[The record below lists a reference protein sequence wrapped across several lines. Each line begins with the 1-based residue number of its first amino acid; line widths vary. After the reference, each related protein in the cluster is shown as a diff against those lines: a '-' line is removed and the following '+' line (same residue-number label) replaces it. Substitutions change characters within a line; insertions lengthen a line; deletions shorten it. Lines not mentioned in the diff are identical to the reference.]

1 MLALIFSLLLGP
13 IMAVLFFV
21 YMKYRFPKGYFGLLF
36 RSYFWGVFSIVI
48 AASFF
53 YIAYIQGYLEL
64 KNLRRILFYSFFVIG
79 FGQELGKFIVLR
91 YLMLPHKLFRNP
103 SDGITYS
110 LMISFGAST
119 AVNIGSLLIYPQVD
133 VSILIANVLVGMV
146 YAVVMGFFVGMGKI
160 RNNRLI
166 DSLSGLFG
174 AAFFHGSFEFIIQT
188 DDQLLIWPFLI
199 GSGIMTFLL
208 IVKSIQISDEM
219 S

>member
-1 MLALIFSLLLGP
+1 MLALILSLFLGP
-13 IMAVLFFV
+13 FMAVLFYI
-21 YMKYRFPKGYFGLLF
+21 YMKYRFPKGYFGLLL
-36 RSYFWGVFSIVI
+36 RSYFWGIFSFVI
-48 AASFF
+48 AALFF

-103 SDGITYS
+103 ADGISYS

-119 AVNIGSLLIYPQVD
+119 VINLGSLLINPEVD

-199 GSGIMTFLL
+199 GSGIITFLL